1 MGAADEIRKLHKTL
15 TELKKD
21 LQETE
26 VLGAKLQTELKG
38 YVPIEFLVEGF
49 IKSYK
54 DAVKRAN
61 SLTVM
66 KPSVIKALDKASQR
80 PTKSAISQTKAKLE
94 EHLKEV
100 AKTHAAA
107 AKKDK
112 NTKKTLDKFTGNIKA
127 IIGGLDKQDTV
138 S

>member
-1 MGAADEIRKLHKTL
+1 MGAKDEIKKFATA
-15 TELKKD
+15 LKKLEKD
-21 LQETE
+21 FKKNEA
-26 VLGAKLQTELKG
+26 LGAKLQSELKG

-66 KPSVIKALDKASQR
+66 KPSVVKALDKASQR
-80 PTKSAISQTKAKLE
+80 PTKSAIKETKAKLE

-127 IIGGLDKQDTV
+127 IIGDLDKQDTV

>member
-1 MGAADEIRKLHKTL
+1 MGTEDEIKKFASALNA
-15 TELKKD
+15 LKKD
-21 LQETE
+21 LKKTE
-26 VLGAKLQTELKG
+26 ALGAKLQKGLKT

-66 KPSVIKALDKASQR
+66 KPSVVKALDKASQR
-80 PTKSAISQTKAKLE
+80 PTKSAIKESKAKLE

-112 NTKKTLDKFTGNIKA
+112 NTKKTLDKFAGNIKA
-127 IIGGLDKQDTV
+127 LIGGLDKQDTV

>member
-1 MGAADEIRKLHKTL
+1 MGAKDEIKKFATA
-15 TELKKD
+15 LKKLEKD
-21 LQETE
+21 FKKNEA
-26 VLGAKLQTELKG
+26 LGAQLQKELKG
-38 YVPIEFLVEGF
+38 YVPIEFIVEGF

-66 KPSVIKALDKASQR
+66 KPSVVKALDKASQR
-80 PTKSAISQTKAKLE
+80 PTKSAIKESKAKLE

-100 AKTHAAA
+100 AKAHAAA

-127 IIGGLDKQDTV
+127 LIGSLDKQDTV